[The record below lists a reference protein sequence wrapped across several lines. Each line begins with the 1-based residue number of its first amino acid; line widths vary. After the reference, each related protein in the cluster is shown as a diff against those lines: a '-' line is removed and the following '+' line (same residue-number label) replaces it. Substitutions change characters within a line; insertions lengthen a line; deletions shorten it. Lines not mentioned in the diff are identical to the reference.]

1 MVPSRQDPA
10 LIGLFIK
17 LLGLVLGVRLGL
29 DTGGWDWGNFGLGRE
44 IKFDFGRK
52 FNGCLFGKQKFG

>member
-1 MVPSRQDPA
+1 MVPLRQDLA
-10 LIGLFIK
+10 SIELFIK

-29 DTGGWDWGNFGLGRE
+29 ATGGWDWGNFELGRK

-52 FNGCLFGKQKFG
+52 FNVCW